1 MYMYMHIVVGITKL
15 QFSVSKLK
23 AQKNIQ
29 SGFDYLQRISVR
41 KNEMLKH
48 WCFEKLI

>member
-1 MYMYMHIVVGITKL
+1 MHSVVGITKL

-29 SGFDYLQRISVR
+29 SGFDYLQRVSVR
-41 KNEMLKH
+41 KNEMLKC
-48 WCFEKLI
+48 WRFEKFI

>member
-1 MYMYMHIVVGITKL
+1 MYTVVGITKL
-15 QFSVSKLK
+15 QFSVSKSK

-29 SGFDYLQRISVR
+29 SGFDYLQR
-41 KNEMLKH
+41 KNKMLKH